1 LGFAPA
7 AGAGGKLRLDENA
20 GRAAAD
26 FSRSPGFFH
35 SLPGG
40 LVPLLSLLGGFVP
53 SLVAAA
59 GLTPRS
65 WCGRGA
71 GSGLRGAEKLTG
83 AGSVICA
90 GLGTADSPNSGKP
103 PSRK

>member
-1 LGFAPA
+1 VG
-7 AGAGGKLRLDENA
+7 ENA

-26 FSRSPGFFH
+26 FSRSPGFLH
-35 SLPGG
+35 SLLGG

-53 SLVAAA
+53 SLVATA

-65 WCGRGA
+65 SRGRGT
-71 GSGLRGAEKLTG
+71 GNGFRGAEKLTAGG
-83 AGSVICA
+83 AGRNICA
-90 GLGTADSPNSGKP
+90 GLGTADSANSGKP

>member
-1 LGFAPA
+1 
-7 AGAGGKLRLDENA
+7 LDENA
-20 GRAAAD
+20 GRAPAD

-35 SLPGG
+35 FLPGG

-59 GLTPRS
+59 
-65 WCGRGA
+65 A
-71 GSGLRGAEKLTG
+71 

-90 GLGTADSPNSGKP
+90 GLGTPANSGKP

>member
-1 LGFAPA
+1 V
-7 AGAGGKLRLDENA
+7 GAGGELRVGENA
-20 GRAAAD
+20 GRAPAD

-35 SLPGG
+35 SLLGG
-40 LVPLLSLLGGFVP
+40 LVPVRSLLGGLVP
-53 SLVAAA
+53 ELVAAA

-65 WCGRGA
+65 SRGRGT
-71 GSGLRGAEKLTG
+71 GSGLRGADKLTAAG

-90 GLGTADSPNSGKP
+90 GLGTPANSGNP